1 MTYSRAEYSDVS
13 GTSLQGYI
21 SIPFANLVE
30 VLGEPHSDGDGYK
43 VDAEWILKFDNGTI
57 ATIYNYKDGPN
68 YCGQDGTPVKDIV
81 DWHIG
86 GHSKMAEKMVHE
98 LFSMN

>member
-1 MTYSRAEYSDVS
+1 MTFSRGKNSDVS
-13 GTSLQGYI
+13 GTCLQGYI
-21 SIPFANLVE
+21 CIPFANLVE

-43 VDAEWILKFDNGTI
+43 VDAEWILMFDNGTV
-57 ATIYNYKDGPN
+57 ATIYNYKNGPN
-68 YCGQDGTPVKDIV
+68 YCGQDGTPVDEIE

-98 LFSMN
+98 LFSKK